1 MMLLERKN
9 SSDGKGIV
17 QRNTLQGKT
26 WHTRE
31 SEKGRQYLSLAAY
44 HAMTLILRV
53 CVKNAVSRRV
63 VSRRIH
69 SIGTSLVERCLHCPV
84 SSLHT
89 RDDEAC
95 RTYRKPH
102 ILRLRACDSNHGAVV
117 VWSQSGSSEG
127 SLPARKFSITTGV
140 SNGLSQRIKV
150 EVQKATKILYHS
162 KSGSKAL
169 YNLATHPQ
177 EHPRAPPTRCGN
189 PTATISIRGEI
200 RSAYYAPPIAAEL
213 VGPYTAA
220 VEAVLAFCLPRE
232 GCPSTSPAKSRS
244 VLSDE
249 APKASSGSEKL
260 NLNAE

>member
-1 MMLLERKN
+1 MICMMLLERKN

-89 RDDEAC
+89 RDDESC

-127 SLPARKFSITTGV
+127 S
-140 SNGLSQRIKV
+140 
-150 EVQKATKILYHS
+150 
-162 KSGSKAL
+162 
-169 YNLATHPQ
+169 
-177 EHPRAPPTRCGN
+177 
-189 PTATISIRGEI
+189 
-200 RSAYYAPPIAAEL
+200 
-213 VGPYTAA
+213 
-220 VEAVLAFCLPRE
+220 
-232 GCPSTSPAKSRS
+232 STSPQIFDHNWSQQWIESENQGRG
-244 VLSDE
+244 
-249 APKASSGSEKL
+249 PKGYEDIISLKERIQGVI
-260 NLNAE
+260 

>member
-1 MMLLERKN
+1 MKRAERTGNRTSFVSEPVIVTMVQLL
-9 SSDGKGIV
+9 
-17 QRNTLQGKT
+17 
-26 WHTRE
+26 
-31 SEKGRQYLSLAAY
+31 
-44 HAMTLILRV
+44 
-53 CVKNAVSRRV
+53 
-63 VSRRIH
+63 
-69 SIGTSLVERCLHCPV
+69 
-84 SSLHT
+84 SSLN
-89 RDDEAC
+89 
-95 RTYRKPH
+95 P
-102 ILRLRACDSNHGAVV
+102 VV
-117 VWSQSGSSEG
+117 PKVV
-127 SLPARKFSITTGV
+127 LPARKFSITTGV
-140 SNGLSQRIKV
+140 SNGLNQRIKV

-260 NLNAE
+260 TLNAE